1 MVIMVIIVMVMVI
14 IVMVMVV
21 IVMVMVMMIIWHNWD
36 DESDAEGRKVD
47 FMRTMQEINVAVDC
61 DDANDRE
68 VMAKYFGSS
77 LDCMTLNKPIDKCPA
92 ISPLWLSCNICIYIF
107 VSCTQI
113 KVRQNICAFDG
124 KIFVIGTQFG
134 E

>member
-36 DESDAEGRKVD
+36 DGSDAEGRKVD

-68 VMAKYFGSS
+68 VMGKYFGAT

-92 ISPLWLSCNICIYIF
+92 ISPLWLSCNIYYI
-107 VSCTQI
+107 
-113 KVRQNICAFDG
+113 
-124 KIFVIGTQFG
+124 
-134 E
+134 